1 MSFLPELRES
11 EAVGETAAT
20 YAEIKRLGGVP
31 MVALIYRHFATLPG
45 ALEWFWDAVGPAWR
59 NGMLQEAAWRVAKA
73 SPLPP
78 CVPFDAHELAAAGV
92 DAAARAEI
100 GIVLE
105 AYNRANPENMLSML
119 CVVRLLEGAK
129 TRRPLPARDWTPPG
143 IPQPLAPM
151 GDVATM
157 PPEVSAMLD
166 RVATAGDGDGPRVI
180 QSLYRHF
187 LHRPAFLALVVD
199 RIAPRIDDGNVP
211 QAVAALSKAM
221 AREADALVK
230 GMAAPPAP
238 HPGIAP
244 VATRF
249 SGGVIPQ
256 MIVVGRMISSA
267 VGR

>member
-11 EAVGETAAT
+11 EATGDTADI

-45 ALEWFWDAVGPAWR
+45 ALEWFWDALGPAWR
-59 NGMLQEAAWRVAKA
+59 NGRLQEAAWRVAKA
-73 SPLPP
+73 SPQPP
-78 CVPFDAHELAAAGV
+78 CEPFSAEELAAAGV
-92 DAAARAEI
+92 DAAGLAEI
-100 GIVLE
+100 AIVLA

-129 TRRPLPARDWTPPG
+129 SRGPRVERQWTPPA
-143 IPQPLAPM
+143 IPQPLADM

-157 PPEVSAMLD
+157 PPEVSALLD
-166 RVATAGDGDGPRVI
+166 RVATAGDAGGPRVI

-187 LHRPAFLALVVD
+187 LHRPAFLALVVG
-199 RIAPRIDDGNVP
+199 RIAPRIEDGNVAG
-211 QAVAALSKAM
+211 AVTALSRAM
-221 AREADALVK
+221 AREADALAK
-230 GMAAPPAP
+230 GMSAPPAP

-244 VATRF
+244 VARRF

-256 MIVVGRMISSA
+256 MIVAGAMIESA
-267 VGR
+267 LRR